1 MCISFLLLL
10 KPTLFT
16 LLHGQVKGRR
26 DMTRSRGDGV
36 EETNRRVHN
45 GHTDSPEDS
54 AILGQSVVMEDKG
67 KISAIAPAASH

>member
-1 MCISFLLLL
+1 
-10 KPTLFT
+10 
-16 LLHGQVKGRR
+16 
-26 DMTRSRGDGV
+26 MTRSCGDGV

-67 KISAIAPAASH
+67 KISAITPAASH